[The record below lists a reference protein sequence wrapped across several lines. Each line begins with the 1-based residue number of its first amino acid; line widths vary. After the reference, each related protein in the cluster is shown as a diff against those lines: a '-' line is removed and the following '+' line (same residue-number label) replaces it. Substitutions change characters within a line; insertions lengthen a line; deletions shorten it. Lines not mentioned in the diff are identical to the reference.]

1 MMFYIL
7 MALMGYISGS
17 ILYAKVWGRVFK
29 RKDVTVESRDGN
41 PGTANAFMYG
51 GFWCGVI
58 TLICELLKGFIPVFI
73 CMRLGKN
80 DMIGLSMVIASPVIG
95 HAFPVFFGFKGG
107 KGIAVTFGS
116 LLGMAPHIQPALI
129 MAVFFLMFS
138 LIIRITPHFWR
149 TVWTYICSLI
159 IILISREIIAVKIG
173 YCMITAV
180 VGYKMFNSDE
190 ERDRMKVGVLW
201 MR

>member
-1 MMFYIL
+1 

-17 ILYAKVWGRVFK
+17 ILYAKVWDRVFK
-29 RKDVTVESRDGN
+29 RKDITVESRDGN

-51 GFWCGVI
+51 GFRCGVI

-73 CMRLGKN
+73 CMCLGKN

-129 MAVFFLMFS
+129 MAFFFIMFS

-149 TVWTYICSLI
+149 TVWTYICSFI
-159 IILISREIIAVKIG
+159 IILISREIMAVKIG

-180 VGYKMFNSDE
+180 VEYKMFNSDE
-190 ERDRMKVGVLW
+190 ERDRMKVGILW
-201 MR
+201 MH

>member
-17 ILYAKVWGRVFK
+17 ILYAKVWGCVFK

-129 MAVFFLMFS
+129 MAVFFIIFS